1 MGGRL
6 PRLGIRAP
14 RRSVPRSVCGFVG
27 RRARARDRTP
37 DPAAG
42 ANGWPLIART
52 KLMDDLLLAAIANGC
67 DCVVNLAAGF
77 DTRPYR
83 LELPPSLPWIEADL
97 PPLIEE
103 KERLLA
109 DARPRCRLRRIKVD
123 LVDSAARTS
132 MLKDALESSAQAL
145 VITEGLLVYL
155 EDAQVLE
162 LSADL
167 LAQTRVRSWILDIA
181 SPGVLR
187 LMQRAMGTQLH
198 NAPMKFGPPN
208 GVAYFEA
215 LGWSVADVRSI
226 LHAAARFRRL
236 PRLLRLFAL
245 FPEADPRKLGS
256 ARWSAVVQLGRSK

>member
-1 MGGRL
+1 MLLLARLLPVRVTIKSRAQLTRMRRIAGVGGE
-6 PRLGIRAP
+6 
-14 RRSVPRSVCGFVG
+14 
-27 RRARARDRTP
+27 
-37 DPAAG
+37 
-42 ANGWPLIART
+42 
-52 KLMDDLLLAAIANGC
+52 LLAAIANGC

-83 LELPPSLPWIEADL
+83 LDLPPSLPWIEADL

-123 LVDSAARTS
+123 LVDSGARAS
-132 MLKDALESSAQAL
+132 MLQDALGSSTQAL

-155 EDAQVLE
+155 EDAQVRA

-167 LAQTRVRSWILDIA
+167 FARSGVRSWILDLA
-181 SPGVLR
+181 SPELIR
-187 LMQRAMGTQLH
+187 MMHRSMGTQLD

-215 LGWSVADVRSI
+215 MGWSVAEVRSI
-226 LHAAARFRRL
+226 LHAVARFRRL

-245 FPEADPRKLGS
+245 FPEADPRKLGR
-256 ARWSAVVQLGRSK
+256 ARWSAVVQLDRSKPRNG